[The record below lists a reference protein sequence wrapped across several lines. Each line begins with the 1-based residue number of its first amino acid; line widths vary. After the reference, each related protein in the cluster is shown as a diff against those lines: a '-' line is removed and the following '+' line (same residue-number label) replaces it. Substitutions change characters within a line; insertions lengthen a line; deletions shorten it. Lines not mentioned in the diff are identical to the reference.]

1 MVATLKGKVIV
12 VGGNL
17 HIYDYSVQDADIF
30 LQTRPDRRRNGRYT
44 FPRKPSPSSLLQE

>member
-17 HIYDYSVQDADIF
+17 HIYDYSVQDEV
-30 LQTRPDRRRNGRYT
+30 
-44 FPRKPSPSSLLQE
+44 KPG